1 MKALYP
7 DIITTV
13 GIIFLIILEL
23 FLPSFD
29 LIGFLGFLISFI
41 SGVLAIKY
49 SLAGYRF
56 SEWLLDI
63 NVFSLLLKGVIYI
76 LTSFVIFSSVS
87 FFKSKKT
94 FVENVYTFLLISLGL
109 SIMVSS
115 KNLAVILA
123 GLELASISMY
133 ISVGMLRDDYISKE
147 ASFKYLVLGSM
158 ATAFFGIGSAFY
170 IGATS
175 HLDIISVSVNHNSAF
190 ALASLFL
197 FVAFALKV
205 SAAPFHFWTPDAYEG
220 APTSTTAFISTVP
233 KIGFYA
239 VIFLL
244 ASYIFPVTNNFSY
257 IVGIVG
263 VISMFWGNL
272 VAYAQNS
279 AKRMLAYSSIGH
291 AGYFLI
297 GFSRY
302 NPLSVS
308 STIFYVI
315 VYAFATA
322 GAFLVL
328 SILEKNQ
335 SWNHDMNNYRALYR
349 KSPFLATALALFL
362 FALIGIPPFATF
374 VGKLGIFLGLVNSN
388 AWFFAILFV
397 IGSIIAA
404 GYYLKLIVYMFFKEP
419 VVEDNMSLSLNL
431 FDTIGISAFLII
443 VFFFGIFPNVLFG
456 IILKDM
462 FHG

>member
-1 MKALYP
+1 
-7 DIITTV
+7 
-13 GIIFLIILEL
+13 
-23 FLPSFD
+23 
-29 LIGFLGFLISFI
+29 
-41 SGVLAIKY
+41 
-49 SLAGYRF
+49 
-56 SEWLLDI
+56 
-63 NVFSLLLKGVIYI
+63 
-76 LTSFVIFSSVS
+76 
-87 FFKSKKT
+87 
-94 FVENVYTFLLISLGL
+94 
-109 SIMVSS
+109 
-115 KNLAVILA
+115 
-123 GLELASISMY
+123 MY

-158 ATAFFGIGSAFY
+158 TTAFFGIGSAFY

-175 HLDIISVSVNHNSAF
+175 HLDIISVSVNHNTAF

-220 APTSTTAFISTVP
+220 APTSNTAFISTVP

-239 VIFLL
+239 VLFLL

-335 SWNHDMNNYRALYR
+335 SWTHDMSNYRALYKR
-349 KSPFLATALALFL
+349 SPFLATAFALFL

-419 VVEDNMSLSLNL
+419 ATKDNMSLSLNL

-443 VFFFGIFPNVLFG
+443 VFFFGIFPNILFD

>member
-7 DIITTV
+7 EIITTI
-13 GIIFLIILEL
+13 GIIFMIILEL

-41 SGVLAIKY
+41 SGLLAIKY

-94 FVENVYTFLLISLGL
+94 YVENVYTFLLISLGL

-197 FVAFALKV
+197 FVAFTLKYRLLL
-205 SAAPFHFWTPDAYEG
+205 FIFGTPDAYEG

-244 ASYIFPVTNNFSY
+244 ASYIFP
-257 IVGIVG
+257 
-263 VISMFWGNL
+263 
-272 VAYAQNS
+272 
-279 AKRMLAYSSIGH
+279 
-291 AGYFLI
+291 
-297 GFSRY
+297 
-302 NPLSVS
+302 
-308 STIFYVI
+308 
-315 VYAFATA
+315 
-322 GAFLVL
+322 
-328 SILEKNQ
+328 
-335 SWNHDMNNYRALYR
+335 
-349 KSPFLATALALFL
+349 
-362 FALIGIPPFATF
+362 
-374 VGKLGIFLGLVNSN
+374 
-388 AWFFAILFV
+388 
-397 IGSIIAA
+397 
-404 GYYLKLIVYMFFKEP
+404 
-419 VVEDNMSLSLNL
+419 
-431 FDTIGISAFLII
+431 
-443 VFFFGIFPNVLFG
+443 
-456 IILKDM
+456 
-462 FHG
+462 